1 MKDIFNSY
9 CAEVMGLEKD
19 IENRYMYG
27 IQFIIYAPDYN
38 PYDDLN
44 QMAEVVEKLVI
55 KYNCSPFKV
64 GTNEYIRS
72 QNIWGESHHNL
83 GTIKSGNKIKTAF
96 RDFIISTMPNEPT

>member
-19 IENRYMYG
+19 IENRYMDG

-44 QMAEVVEKLVI
+44 QMAEVVEKLGREEISPIELIDTLFSKGI
-55 KYNCSPFKV
+55 K
-64 GTNEYIRS
+64 
-72 QNIWGESHHNL
+72 Q
-83 GTIKSGNKIKTAF
+83 AF